1 MKNIIIFTIAILTTG
16 CTVQTQPQTPK
27 VMAPAEEDSPCL
39 DAIKASAGRAY
50 DATKEAI
57 KESSEDGLI
66 KKADDKYEELKERA
80 GKAYDSFM
88 EED

>member
-1 MKNIIIFTIAILTTG
+1 M
-16 CTVQTQPQTPK
+16 
-27 VMAPAEEDSPCL
+27 S
-39 DAIKASAGRAY
+39 SAGRAY